1 MIICV
6 VAPRIWFRLSSKI
19 GQSCQWANGDEDH
32 HDEENRFH
40 SKFKCP
46 RAENNISR
54 LWLRRLNRF
63 AVGVGDSWHHASDS
77 PSWLL
82 ISLLAQIRR
91 PLVKWVKAIW
101 LPSLSSSV
109 FEVSRFC
116 CSWSYVL
123 QAWLGSPSSCRLSG
137 FCFMTILSLR
147 ASRSKTSM
155 TKEGEE
161 G

>member
-101 LPSLSSSV
+101 LPFLPILLRFRGLSV
-109 FEVSRFC
+109 LLFLKLRFAGLVGIPLFLPLK
-116 CSWSYVL
+116 W
-123 QAWLGSPSSCRLSG
+123 
-137 FCFMTILSLR
+137 ILFYDDPFP
-147 ASRSKTSM
+147 
-155 TKEGEE
+155 
-161 G
+161 